1 MSNTTNIAPVVSP
14 DILKTISAATAIKTF
29 GSQLKDKNKE
39 TLIVGNQSK
48 TANIDTELD
57 NLTKKEIQAGEN
69 KDNTIQKA
77 QSDFNTNQITQEQ
90 YNDVIISA
98 NFTYETE
105 IATINIQRKK
115 LEQDRQNINNNP
127 NDKIKNQQKSFKASV
142 KNLRKKTQESET
154 KSKQDLT
161 KQVVSNVTKT
171 LVPIIAL
178 QLANSFSTLITQR
191 KKLEELVDQVNNYI
205 DTKVKDQTTVTIA
218 TNLRNN
224 AITLI
229 NNNIKKLENLKK
241 NIERINKIVT
251 TIVIV
256 VTIIER
262 ILSLP
267 IPVLLPIKVQ
277 FQPKLQKLLRLI
289 SGLSALLVIAI
300 MLLSNEIIRLNE
312 LRDRLKEVS
321 LKLDGKTLENLN
333 DKQLSE
339 LSNEFLPAGGN
350 YGSYKGFKFAIKE
363 EQNQA
368 FVVKGNK
375 RRYAVAIDRYGVEI
389 IKSEYSFTQ
398 DPNDLIEQ
406 LKLVIDQQNL
416 QG

>member
-1 MSNTTNIAPVVSP
+1 MSNTTNISPIVSP
-14 DILKTISAATAIKTF
+14 DILKTISASTAIKTF
-29 GSQLKDKNKE
+29 GSQTKNQNKE
-39 TLIVGNQSK
+39 TLIVGNQTK
-48 TANIDTELD
+48 TANIDNELEV
-57 NLTKKEIQAGEN
+57 LTQKEKQAGETLDTTIQTALY
-69 KDNTIQKA
+69 KFNTIQ
-77 QSDFNTNQITQEQ
+77 ITEDQ
-90 YNDVIISA
+90 YNNIVFDA
-98 NFTYETE
+98 NITYE
-105 IATINIQRKK
+105 ATLFIINVQRQK
-115 LEQDRQNINNNP
+115 LEQDKQNINNNP
-127 NDKIKNQQKSFKASV
+127 NDKIKNQQKSFKASI

-161 KQVVSNVTKT
+161 KQVISNAVKT
-171 LVPIIAL
+171 LVPVIAL
-178 QLANSFSTLITQR
+178 QLANSFSILITQR

-229 NNNIKKLENLKK
+229 NNNIKKLKALEKILKK
-241 NIERINKIVT
+241 ITVFI
-251 TIVIV
+251 TIFSLVLKV
-256 VTIIER
+256 
-262 ILSLP
+262 LSLIPFP
-267 IPVLLPIKVQ
+267 IPAKVTDIIIKASN
-277 FQPKLQKLLRLI
+277 LI
-289 SGLSALLVIAI
+289 LGLSALLIIATT
-300 MLLSNEIIRLNE
+300 LLSNEIIRLNE
-312 LRDRLKEVS
+312 LKDRLKEVS
-321 LKLDGKTLENLN
+321 LKLDGKTLNFADLTT
-333 DKQLSE
+333 LT
-339 LSNEFLPAGGN
+339 NEFLPAGGD

-406 LKLVIDQQNL
+406 LKLVIDQRNL

>member
-14 DILKTISAATAIKTF
+14 DILKTISASTAIKTF

-39 TLIVGNQSK
+39 TVIIGNQSK

-57 NLTKKEIQAGEN
+57 DLTKKEIQAGTN

-77 QSDFNTNQITQEQ
+77 QSDFNTNQITQDQ
-90 YNDVIISA
+90 YNDVIVVAEGKYLDTKASID
-98 NFTYETE
+98 
-105 IATINIQRKK
+105 IQRLK
-115 LEQDRQNINNNP
+115 LEQDKQNINNNP
-127 NDKIKNQQKSFKASV
+127 LDKIKNQQKSFKTSI
-142 KNLRKKTQESET
+142 KNLKKKTQESET

-251 TIVIV
+251 TIAIV
-256 VTIIER
+256 VTVIER

-267 IPVLLPIKVQ
+267 TPALLPIKVQ

-312 LRDRLKEVS
+312 LKDRLKEVS
-321 LKLDGKTLENLN
+321 LKLDGKTLKNLD

-363 EQNQA
+363 EQNIK

-389 IKSEYSFTQ
+389 IKSEYSFTL

>member
-14 DILKTISAATAIKTF
+14 DILKTISASTAIKTF

-39 TLIVGNQSK
+39 TLIIGNQSK

-57 NLTKKEIQAGEN
+57 DLTRKEIQAGTN

-90 YNDVIISA
+90 YNGIIVSA

-105 IATINIQRKK
+105 IAAINIQRQK
-115 LEQDRQNINNNP
+115 LEQDKQNINNNP
-127 NDKIKNQQKSFKASV
+127 NDKIKNQQKSFKTSI

-161 KQVVSNVTKT
+161 KQVVSNAVKT
-171 LVPIIAL
+171 LVPVIAL

-191 KKLEELVDQVNNYI
+191 KKLEELVDQVNDYI

-229 NNNIKKLENLKK
+229 NNNIRKLENLKK
-241 NIERINKIVT
+241 NIERVSRT
-251 TIVIV
+251 VATILII

-267 IPVLLPIKVQ
+267 LPFLIPIKIQ
-277 FQPKLQKLLRLI
+277 FQPTLQRLLRLI
-289 SGLSALLVIAI
+289 SGLSALLAIAV

-321 LKLDGKTLENLN
+321 LKLDGKTLNFADLN
-333 DKQLSE
+333 ALSD
-339 LSNEFLPAGGN
+339 EFLPTGGN

-389 IKSEYSFTQ
+389 IKSELSFTL

-406 LKLVIDQQNL
+406 LKLVIDQRNL

>member
-14 DILKTISAATAIKTF
+14 DILKTISASTAIKTF

-39 TLIVGNQSK
+39 TLIIGNQSK

-57 NLTKKEIQAGEN
+57 DLTKKEIQAGAN

-77 QSDFNTNQITQEQ
+77 QSDLNTNQITQEQ
-90 YNDVIISA
+90 YNNITVSA

-105 IATINIQRKK
+105 IATINIQRLK
-115 LEQDRQNINNNP
+115 LEQDKQNINNNP
-127 NDKIKNQQKSFKASV
+127 NDKIKNQQKVFKTSI

-161 KQVVSNVTKT
+161 KQVVSNAVKT
-171 LVPIIAL
+171 LVPVIAL

-229 NNNIKKLENLKK
+229 NNNIRKLENLKK
-241 NIERINKIVT
+241 NIERVSRT
-251 TIVIV
+251 VATIVII

-267 IPVLLPIKVQ
+267 LPFLIPIKIQ
-277 FQPKLQKLLRLI
+277 YQPTLQKLLRLI
-289 SGLSALLVIAI
+289 SGLSALLVIATT
-300 MLLSNEIIRLNE
+300 LLSNEIIRLNE

-321 LKLDGKTLENLN
+321 LKLDGKTLDFANLTT
-333 DKQLSE
+333 LT
-339 LSNEFLPAGGN
+339 NEFLPAGGN

-389 IKSEYSFTQ
+389 IKSELSFTL

-406 LKLVIDQQNL
+406 LKLVIDQRNL

>member
-14 DILKTISAATAIKTF
+14 DILKTISASTAIKTF

-39 TLIVGNQSK
+39 TLIIGNQSK

-57 NLTKKEIQAGEN
+57 DLTKKEIQAGAN

-77 QSDFNTNQITQEQ
+77 QSDLNTNQITQEQ
-90 YNDVIISA
+90 YNNITVSA

-105 IATINIQRKK
+105 IATINIQRLK
-115 LEQDRQNINNNP
+115 LEQDKQNINNNP
-127 NDKIKNQQKSFKASV
+127 NDKIKNQQKVFKTSI

-161 KQVVSNVTKT
+161 KQVVSNAVKT
-171 LVPIIAL
+171 LVPVIAL

-229 NNNIKKLENLKK
+229 NNNIRKLENLKK
-241 NIERINKIVT
+241 NIERISRTVA
-251 TIVIV
+251 TIVII

-267 IPVLLPIKVQ
+267 LPFLIPIKIQ
-277 FQPKLQKLLRLI
+277 YQPTLQKLLRLI
-289 SGLSALLVIAI
+289 SGLSALLVIATT
-300 MLLSNEIIRLNE
+300 LLSNEIIRLNE

-321 LKLDGKTLENLN
+321 LKLDGKTLDFADLTT
-333 DKQLSE
+333 LT
-339 LSNEFLPAGGN
+339 NEFLPAGGN

-389 IKSEYSFTQ
+389 IKSELSFTL

-406 LKLVIDQQNL
+406 LKLVIDQRNL

>member
-1 MSNTTNIAPVVSP
+1 MSNTTNISPVISP
-14 DILKTISAATAIKTF
+14 DILKTISTSTAIKSF
-29 GSQLKDKNKE
+29 GDQLKDKVKEKVIFVAKNKVGDLNNNINK
-39 TLIVGNQSK
+39 LIQDQVNAGIEYGKNVKQIVLNRNQYP
-48 TANIDTELD
+48 TEELYQKALD
-57 NLTKKEIQAGEN
+57 AEKISYETKKAALQLEI
-69 KDNTIQKA
+69 D
-77 QSDFNTNQITQEQ
+77 QITL
-90 YNDVIISA
+90 DI
-98 NFTYETE
+98 
-105 IATINIQRKK
+105 
-115 LEQDRQNINNNP
+115 QNINNNP
-127 NDKIKNQQKSFKASV
+127 NDKIKNQQKSFKTSV

-154 KSKQDLT
+154 KSKQDLI
-161 KQVVSNVTKT
+161 KQVVSNAVKT
-171 LVPIIAL
+171 LVPVIAL

-191 KKLEELVDQVNNYI
+191 KKLEELVDQVNSYI

-241 NIERINKIVT
+241 SIERISKTLAI
-251 TIVIV
+251 IIII

-267 IPVLLPIKVQ
+267 IPLLLPIKVQ
-277 FQPKLQKLLRLI
+277 FQPKLQKLLKLI

-321 LKLDGKTLENLN
+321 LKLDGKTLNFADLN
-333 DKQLSE
+333 A
-339 LSNEFLPAGGN
+339 LSNEFLPTGGD

-368 FVVKGNK
+368 FIVKGNK

-389 IKSEYSFTQ
+389 IKSELSFTL

-406 LKLVIDQQNL
+406 LKLIIDQRNL

>member
-14 DILKTISAATAIKTF
+14 DILKTISASTAIKTF

-39 TLIVGNQSK
+39 TLIIGNQSK

-57 NLTKKEIQAGEN
+57 DLTRKEIQAGTN

-90 YNDVIISA
+90 YNDIIVSA

-105 IATINIQRKK
+105 IAAINIQRQK
-115 LEQDRQNINNNP
+115 LEQDKQNINNNP
-127 NDKIKNQQKSFKASV
+127 NDKIKNQQKSFKTSI

-161 KQVVSNVTKT
+161 KQVVSNAVKT
-171 LVPIIAL
+171 LVPVIAL
-178 QLANSFSTLITQR
+178 QLTNSFSVLITQR

-205 DTKVKDQTTVTIA
+205 DTKVIDQTTVTIA

-229 NNNIKKLENLKK
+229 NNNIRKLQNL
-241 NIERINKIVT
+241 EKIISRASRTVA
-251 TIVIV
+251 TIALIV
-256 VTIIER
+256 GIIER

-267 IPVLLPIKVQ
+267 IPFLIPIKIQ
-277 FQPKLQKLLRLI
+277 FQPTLQRLLRLI
-289 SGLSALLVIAI
+289 SGLSALLAIAV

-321 LKLDGKTLENLN
+321 LKLDGKTLDFADLN
-333 DKQLSE
+333 V

-363 EQNQA
+363 EQDPR

-375 RRYAVAIDRYGVEI
+375 RRYAVVIDRYGVET
-389 IKSEYSFTQ
+389 IKSELSFTL

-406 LKLVIDQQNL
+406 LKLVIDQRNL

>member
-1 MSNTTNIAPVVSP
+1 MSNTTNIAPVISP
-14 DILKTISAATAIKTF
+14 DILKTISASTAIKTF

-39 TLIVGNQSK
+39 TLIIGNQSK

-57 NLTKKEIQAGEN
+57 DLTKKEIQAGTN

-90 YNDVIISA
+90 YNDIIINA

-105 IATINIQRKK
+105 IAAINIQRQK
-115 LEQDRQNINNNP
+115 LEQDKQNINNNP
-127 NDKIKNQQKSFKASV
+127 NDKIKNQQKSFKTSI
-142 KNLRKKTQESET
+142 KNLKKKTQESET
-154 KSKQDLT
+154 KAKQDLT
-161 KQVVSNVTKT
+161 KQVVSNTVKT
-171 LVPIIAL
+171 LVPVIAL
-178 QLANSFSTLITQR
+178 QLSNSFSTLITQR
-191 KKLEELVDQVNNYI
+191 KKLEELVDQVNDYI

-241 NIERINKIVT
+241 NIERISKTVA
-251 TIVIV
+251 TIVVI

-267 IPVLLPIKVQ
+267 IPILIPIKIQ
-277 FQPKLQKLLRLI
+277 YQPTLQKLLRLI

-312 LRDRLKEVS
+312 LKDRLKEVS
-321 LKLDGKTLENLN
+321 LKLDGKTLNFADLN
-333 DKQLSE
+333 A
-339 LSNEFLPAGGN
+339 LSNEFLPTGGD

-389 IKSEYSFTQ
+389 IKSEYSFTL

-406 LKLVIDQQNL
+406 LKLVIDQRNL

>member
-1 MSNTTNIAPVVSP
+1 MSNTTNISPVVSP
-14 DILKTISAATAIKTF
+14 DILKTISASTAIKTF

-39 TLIVGNQSK
+39 TIIIGNQSK

-57 NLTKKEIQAGEN
+57 SLTKKEIQAGTN

-77 QSDFNTNQITQEQ
+77 QSDFNTNQITQDQ
-90 YNDVIISA
+90 YNDIIISA

-105 IATINIQRKK
+105 IAAINIQRQK
-115 LEQDRQNINNNP
+115 LEQDKQNINNNP
-127 NDKIKNQQKSFKASV
+127 NDKIKNQQKSFKTSI
-142 KNLRKKTQESET
+142 KNLKKKTQESET

-251 TIVIV
+251 TIVVV

-267 IPVLLPIKVQ
+267 IPILLPIKVQ

-321 LKLDGKTLENLN
+321 LKLDGKTLENLD

-363 EQNQA
+363 EQNA
-368 FVVKGNK
+368 KFVVKGNK

-389 IKSEYSFTQ
+389 IKSEYSFTL

-406 LKLVIDQQNL
+406 LKLIIDQQNL

>member
-14 DILKTISAATAIKTF
+14 DILKTISASTAIKTF

-39 TLIVGNQSK
+39 TVVIGNQSK

-57 NLTKKEIQAGEN
+57 RLTKKEIQAGTN

-77 QSDFNTNQITQEQ
+77 QSGFNTNQITQDQ
-90 YNDVIISA
+90 YNDIIISA
-98 NFTYETE
+98 NFTYEAE
-105 IATINIQRKK
+105 IAAINIQRQK
-115 LEQDRQNINNNP
+115 LVQDKQNINNNP
-127 NDKIKNQQKSFKASV
+127 LDKIKNQQKSFKASV
-142 KNLRKKTQESET
+142 KNLKKKTQESET

-205 DTKVKDQTTVTIA
+205 DTKVKDQTTVIIA

-251 TIVIV
+251 TVAIV

-267 IPVLLPIKVQ
+267 IPILLPIKVQ

-363 EQNQA
+363 EQNA
-368 FVVKGNK
+368 KFVVKGNK

-389 IKSEYSFTQ
+389 IKSEYSFTL

>member
-1 MSNTTNIAPVVSP
+1 MSNTTNIAPVISP
-14 DILKTISAATAIKTF
+14 DILKTISASTAIKTF

-39 TLIVGNQSK
+39 TLIIGNQSK

-57 NLTKKEIQAGEN
+57 DLTRKEIQAGTN

-90 YNDVIISA
+90 YSDIIISA

-105 IATINIQRKK
+105 IATINIQRLK
-115 LEQDRQNINNNP
+115 LEQDKQNINNNP
-127 NDKIKNQQKSFKASV
+127 NDKIKNQQKSFKTSI

-161 KQVVSNVTKT
+161 KQVISNAVKT

-241 NIERINKIVT
+241 SIERISKTVA
-251 TIVIV
+251 IVIII

-267 IPVLLPIKVQ
+267 IPFLLPIKVQ
-277 FQPKLQKLLRLI
+277 FQPILQKLLKII
-289 SGLSALLVIAI
+289 SGISALLVIAI

-312 LRDRLKEVS
+312 LRDRLKEIS
-321 LKLDGKTLENLN
+321 LKLDGKTLSNLN
-333 DKQLSE
+333 DQELSD
-339 LSNEFLPAGGN
+339 LSNEFLPTGGN

-389 IKSEYSFTQ
+389 IRSEYSFTL

-406 LKLVIDQQNL
+406 LKLVIDQRNL

>member
-14 DILKTISAATAIKTF
+14 DILKTISASTAIKTF
-29 GSQLKDKNKE
+29 GSQTKDQNKE
-39 TLIVGNQSK
+39 TLIVGNQTK
-48 TANIDTELD
+48 TADIDNELEV
-57 NLTKKEIQAGEN
+57 LTQKEKQAGETL
-69 KDNTIQKA
+69 DTTLQTA
-77 QSDFNTNQITQEQ
+77 QYKFDTYQITQDQ
-90 YNDVIISA
+90 YDDIEISA
-98 NFTYETE
+98 YATYKIEV
-105 IATINIQRKK
+105 ASINVQRLK
-115 LEQDRQNINNNP
+115 LEQDKENINNNP
-127 NDKIKNQQKSFKASV
+127 NDKIKNQQKLFKTSV

-161 KQVVSNVTKT
+161 KQVVSNVVKT
-171 LVPIIAL
+171 LVPVIAL

-205 DTKVKDQTTVTIA
+205 DTKVTDQTTVIIA

-241 NIERINKIVT
+241 NIERISKTVA
-251 TIVIV
+251 TIVVI

-267 IPVLLPIKVQ
+267 IPFLIPIKIQ
-277 FQPKLQKLLRLI
+277 YQPTLQKLLRLI
-289 SGLSALLVIAI
+289 AGLSALLVIAI

-312 LRDRLKEVS
+312 LRDRLKEIS
-321 LKLDGKTLENLN
+321 LKLDGKTLSNLN
-333 DKQLSE
+333 DQELSD
-339 LSNEFLPAGGN
+339 LSNEFLPTGGN

-363 EQNQA
+363 EQDPR

-389 IKSEYSFTQ
+389 IRSEYSFTQ

-406 LKLVIDQQNL
+406 LKLVIDQRNL

>member
-14 DILKTISAATAIKTF
+14 DILKTISASTAIKTF
-29 GSQLKDKNKE
+29 GSQTKDQNKE
-39 TLIVGNQSK
+39 TLIVGNQTK
-48 TANIDTELD
+48 TAGIDQQINDL
-57 NLTKKEIQAGEN
+57 NQKEQQAGLN
-69 KDNTIQKA
+69 KDDTIQRA
-77 QSDFNTNQITQEQ
+77 QYELNTNQKNQKQ
-90 YNDVIISA
+90 YDDIYKQAEV
-98 NFTYETE
+98 TYSFE
-105 IATINIQRKK
+105 IDSIKIQRLK
-115 LEQDRQNINNNP
+115 LEQDIENIENNP
-127 NDKIKNQQKSFKASV
+127 NDKIKNQQKSFKASI

-154 KSKQDLT
+154 KAKQDLT
-161 KQVVSNVTKT
+161 KQVVSNAAKT

-241 NIERINKIVT
+241 NIERISKTVA
-251 TIVIV
+251 TIVII

-267 IPVLLPIKVQ
+267 IPILIPIKIQ
-277 FQPKLQKLLRLI
+277 YQPTLQKLLRLI
-289 SGLSALLVIAI
+289 SGLSALLVIATT
-300 MLLSNEIIRLNE
+300 LLSNEIIRLNE

-321 LKLDGKTLENLN
+321 LKLDGKTLNFADLTT
-333 DKQLSE
+333 LT
-339 LSNEFLPAGGN
+339 NEFLPAGGN

-389 IKSEYSFTQ
+389 IKSELSFTL

-406 LKLVIDQQNL
+406 LKLIIDQRNL

>member
-14 DILKTISAATAIKTF
+14 DILKTISASTAIKTF

-39 TLIVGNQSK
+39 TLIVGNQTK
-48 TANIDTELD
+48 TASIDTELD
-57 NLTKKEIQAGEN
+57 DLTKKEIQAGAN

-90 YNDVIISA
+90 YNDIIVSA

-105 IATINIQRKK
+105 IAAINIQRLK
-115 LEQDRQNINNNP
+115 LEQDKQNINNNP
-127 NDKIKNQQKSFKASV
+127 LDKIKNQQKAFKTSI

-161 KQVVSNVTKT
+161 KQVVSNITKT
-171 LVPIIAL
+171 LVPVIAL

-241 NIERINKIVT
+241 SIERISRTVATI
-251 TIVIV
+251 IVI

-267 IPVLLPIKVQ
+267 IPFLLPIKVQ
-277 FQPKLQKLLRLI
+277 FQPILQKLLKII
-289 SGLSALLVIAI
+289 SGISALLVIAI

-312 LRDRLKEVS
+312 LRDRLKEIS
-321 LKLDGKTLENLN
+321 LKLDGKTLENL
-333 DKQLSE
+333 DDEQLSE

-368 FVVKGNK
+368 FIVKGNK

-389 IKSEYSFTQ
+389 IKSELSFTL

-406 LKLVIDQQNL
+406 LKLVIDQRNL

>member
-1 MSNTTNIAPVVSP
+1 MSNTTNIAPVISP
-14 DILKTISAATAIKTF
+14 DILKTISASTAIKTF

-39 TLIVGNQSK
+39 TLIIGNQSK

-57 NLTKKEIQAGEN
+57 DLTRKEIQAGTN

-90 YNDVIISA
+90 YSDIIISA

-105 IATINIQRKK
+105 IATINIQRLK
-115 LEQDRQNINNNP
+115 LEQDKQNINNNP
-127 NDKIKNQQKSFKASV
+127 NDKIKNQQKSFKTSI

-161 KQVVSNVTKT
+161 KQVISNAVKT

-241 NIERINKIVT
+241 NIERISKTVAT
-251 TIVIV
+251 VVVI

-267 IPVLLPIKVQ
+267 IPLLIPIKIQ
-277 FQPKLQKLLRLI
+277 YQPTLQKLLRLI
-289 SGLSALLVIAI
+289 SGLSALLVIATT
-300 MLLSNEIIRLNE
+300 LLSNEIIRLNE

-321 LKLDGKTLENLN
+321 LKLDGKTLNFADLTT
-333 DKQLSE
+333 LT
-339 LSNEFLPAGGN
+339 NEFLPAGGN

-389 IKSEYSFTQ
+389 IRSEYSFTQ

-406 LKLVIDQQNL
+406 LKLVIDQRNL

>member
-14 DILKTISAATAIKTF
+14 DILKTISASTAIKTF
-29 GSQLKDKNKE
+29 GSQTKDQNKE
-39 TLIVGNQSK
+39 TLIIGNQSK

-57 NLTKKEIQAGEN
+57 DLTKKEIQVGETLYT
-69 KDNTIQKA
+69 TIQTALYKF
-77 QSDFNTNQITQEQ
+77 DTIQITEDQ
-90 YNDVIISA
+90 YNSIIFDA
-98 NFTYETE
+98 NITYEATLF
-105 IATINIQRKK
+105 TINVQRQK
-115 LEQDRQNINNNP
+115 LEQDKQNINNNP
-127 NDKIKNQQKSFKASV
+127 LDKIKNQQKFFKASV

-154 KSKQDLT
+154 KAKQDLT
-161 KQVVSNVTKT
+161 KQVVSNAVKT
-171 LVPIIAL
+171 LVPVIAL

-229 NNNIKKLENLKK
+229 NNNIKKLQNLEKILK
-241 NIERINKIVT
+241 TITVIITIFSLILRIISLINIPITSTVADKLVKASNL
-251 TIVIV
+251 
-256 VTIIER
+256 
-262 ILSLP
+262 IL
-267 IPVLLPIKVQ
+267 
-277 FQPKLQKLLRLI
+277 
-289 SGLSALLVIAI
+289 GLSALLTIATA
-300 MLLSNEIIRLNE
+300 LLSNEIIRLNE

-321 LKLDGKTLENLN
+321 LKLDGKTLNFADLTA
-333 DKQLSE
+333 LT
-339 LSNEFLPAGGN
+339 NEFLPAGGN

-389 IKSEYSFTQ
+389 IKSELSFTL

-406 LKLVIDQQNL
+406 LKLIIDQRNL

>member
-14 DILKTISAATAIKTF
+14 DILKTISASTAIKTF

-39 TLIVGNQSK
+39 TLIIGNQSK

-57 NLTKKEIQAGEN
+57 GLTRKEIQAGIN
-69 KDNTIQKA
+69 KDNTIQRA
-77 QSDFNTNQITQEQ
+77 QYELNTNQINQKQ
-90 YNDVIISA
+90 YDDIYKQAEV
-98 NFTYETE
+98 TYGFE
-105 IATINIQRKK
+105 IDSIKIQRLK
-115 LEQDRQNINNNP
+115 LEQDKQNINNNP
-127 NDKIKNQQKSFKASV
+127 NDKIKNQQKTFKTSI

-161 KQVVSNVTKT
+161 KQVVSNVIKT
-171 LVPIIAL
+171 LVPVIAL
-178 QLANSFSTLITQR
+178 QLANNFSTLITQR

-241 NIERINKIVT
+241 NIERISKTVT
-251 TIVIV
+251 TIVVI

-267 IPVLLPIKVQ
+267 IPILIPIKIQ
-277 FQPKLQKLLRLI
+277 YQPTLQKLLRLI
-289 SGLSALLVIAI
+289 SGLSALLVIATT
-300 MLLSNEIIRLNE
+300 LLSNEIIRLNE

-321 LKLDGKTLENLN
+321 LKLDGKTLNFADLTT
-333 DKQLSE
+333 LT
-339 LSNEFLPAGGN
+339 NEFLPTGGN

-375 RRYAVAIDRYGVEI
+375 RRYAVAIDRYGVET
-389 IKSEYSFTQ
+389 IKSELSFTL

-406 LKLVIDQQNL
+406 LKLVIDQRNL

>member
-1 MSNTTNIAPVVSP
+1 MSNTTNISPVISP
-14 DILKTISAATAIKTF
+14 DILKTISASTAIKTF

-39 TLIVGNQSK
+39 TVIIGNQSK

-57 NLTKKEIQAGEN
+57 SLTKKEIQAGIN

-77 QSDFNTNQITQEQ
+77 QSDFNTNQITQDQ
-90 YNDVIISA
+90 YNDIIISA

-105 IATINIQRKK
+105 IATISIQRQK
-115 LEQDRQNINNNP
+115 LEQDKQNINNNP
-127 NDKIKNQQKSFKASV
+127 NDKIKNQQKSFKASI
-142 KNLRKKTQESET
+142 KNLKKKTQESET

-205 DTKVKDQTTVTIA
+205 DTKVKDQTTVIIA

-251 TIVIV
+251 TIVVV

-363 EQNQA
+363 EQNA
-368 FVVKGNK
+368 KFVVKGNK

-389 IKSEYSFTQ
+389 IKSEYSFTL

>member
-1 MSNTTNIAPVVSP
+1 MSNITNISPVISP
-14 DILKTISAATAIKTF
+14 DILKTISASTAIKTF
-29 GSQLKDKNKE
+29 GNQLKDKAKEQVISVFKNK
-39 TLIVGNQSK
+39 VGDLENQIE
-48 TANIDTELD
+48 NIIKAEIKAGLEHNAELKRLKILYDNKQITTEED
-57 NLTKKEIQAGEN
+57 YNKAVIAEN
-69 KDNTIQKA
+69 KAYDILMAGYKL
-77 QSDFNTNQITQEQ
+77 QILKLQE
-90 YNDVIISA
+90 DI
-98 NFTYETE
+98 
-105 IATINIQRKK
+105 
-115 LEQDRQNINNNP
+115 QNILNNP
-127 NDKIKNQQKSFKASV
+127 LDKIKNQQKFFKTSI
-142 KNLRKKTQESET
+142 KNLKKKTQEFET
-154 KSKQDLT
+154 KAKQDLT
-161 KQVVSNVTKT
+161 KQVISNTVKT
-171 LVPIIAL
+171 LVPVIAL

-241 NIERINKIVT
+241 NIERISKTVT
-251 TIVIV
+251 TIVII
-256 VTIIER
+256 VTVIER

-267 IPVLLPIKVQ
+267 IPLLIPIKIQ
-277 FQPKLQKLLRLI
+277 YQPTLQKLLRLI
-289 SGLSALLVIAI
+289 SGLSALLVIAT

-321 LKLDGKTLENLN
+321 LKLDGKTLNFADLN
-333 DKQLSE
+333 A
-339 LSNEFLPAGGN
+339 LSNEFLPTGGD

-389 IKSEYSFTQ
+389 IKSEYSFTL

-406 LKLVIDQQNL
+406 LKLVIDQRNL

>member
-14 DILKTISAATAIKTF
+14 DILKTISASTAIKTF
-29 GSQLKDKNKE
+29 GNQLKDKAKEQVISVFKNKVGDLE
-39 TLIVGNQSK
+39 GQIEDIIKSEIKAGLNHNVELKRLKTLYDNKQI
-48 TANIDTELD
+48 TEED
-57 NLTKKEIQAGEN
+57 YNKAVIAEN
-69 KDNTIQKA
+69 KAYDILVASYKL
-77 QSDFNTNQITQEQ
+77 QILKLQE
-90 YNDVIISA
+90 DI
-98 NFTYETE
+98 
-105 IATINIQRKK
+105 
-115 LEQDRQNINNNP
+115 QNILNNP
-127 NDKIKNQQKSFKASV
+127 IDKIKNQQKSFKTSI
-142 KNLRKKTQESET
+142 KNLKKKTQESET
-154 KSKQDLT
+154 KAKQDLT
-161 KQVVSNVTKT
+161 KQVVSNAVKT
-171 LVPIIAL
+171 LVPVIAL

-229 NNNIKKLENLKK
+229 NNNIKKLQNLEKILK
-241 NIERINKIVT
+241 TITVIITIFSLILRIISLINIPITSTVADKLVKASNL
-251 TIVIV
+251 
-256 VTIIER
+256 
-262 ILSLP
+262 IL
-267 IPVLLPIKVQ
+267 
-277 FQPKLQKLLRLI
+277 
-289 SGLSALLVIAI
+289 GLSALLVIATT
-300 MLLSNEIIRLNE
+300 LLSNEIIRLNE

-321 LKLDGKTLENLN
+321 LKLDGKTLDFADLTT
-333 DKQLSE
+333 LT
-339 LSNEFLPAGGN
+339 NEFLPAGGN

-389 IKSEYSFTQ
+389 IKSELSFTL

-406 LKLVIDQQNL
+406 LKLIIDQRNL

>member
-14 DILKTISAATAIKTF
+14 DILKTISASTAIKTF

-39 TLIVGNQSK
+39 TLIIGNQSK

-57 NLTKKEIQAGEN
+57 DLTKKEIQAGAN

-77 QSDFNTNQITQEQ
+77 QSDLNTNQITQEQ
-90 YNDVIISA
+90 YNNITVSA

-105 IATINIQRKK
+105 IATINIQRLK
-115 LEQDRQNINNNP
+115 LEQDKQNINNNP
-127 NDKIKNQQKSFKASV
+127 NDKIKNQQKVFKTSI

-161 KQVVSNVTKT
+161 KQVVSNAVKT
-171 LVPIIAL
+171 LVPVIAL

-229 NNNIKKLENLKK
+229 NNNIRKLENLKK
-241 NIERINKIVT
+241 NIERISRTVA
-251 TIVIV
+251 TIVVI

-267 IPVLLPIKVQ
+267 LPFLIPIKIQ
-277 FQPKLQKLLRLI
+277 YQPTLQKLLRLI
-289 SGLSALLVIAI
+289 SGLSALLVIATT
-300 MLLSNEIIRLNE
+300 LLSNEIIRLNE

-321 LKLDGKTLENLN
+321 LKLDGKTLDFADLTT
-333 DKQLSE
+333 LT
-339 LSNEFLPAGGN
+339 NEFLPAGGN

-389 IKSEYSFTQ
+389 IKSELSFTL

-406 LKLVIDQQNL
+406 LKLVIDQRNL

>member
-1 MSNTTNIAPVVSP
+1 MSNTTNIAPVISP
-14 DILKTISAATAIKTF
+14 DILKTISASTAIKTF

-39 TLIVGNQSK
+39 TLIIGNQSK

-57 NLTKKEIQAGEN
+57 DLTKKEIQAGAN

-77 QSDFNTNQITQEQ
+77 QSDLNTNQITQEQ
-90 YNDVIISA
+90 YNNITVSA

-105 IATINIQRKK
+105 IATINIQRLK
-115 LEQDRQNINNNP
+115 LEQDKQNINNNP
-127 NDKIKNQQKSFKASV
+127 NDKIKNQQKVFKTSI

-161 KQVVSNVTKT
+161 KQVVSNAVKT
-171 LVPIIAL
+171 LVPVIAL

-229 NNNIKKLENLKK
+229 NNNIRKLENLKK
-241 NIERINKIVT
+241 NIERISRTVA
-251 TIVIV
+251 TIVVI

-267 IPVLLPIKVQ
+267 LPFLIPIKIQ
-277 FQPKLQKLLRLI
+277 YQPTLQKLLRLI
-289 SGLSALLVIAI
+289 SGLSALLVIATT
-300 MLLSNEIIRLNE
+300 LLSNEIIRLNE

-321 LKLDGKTLENLN
+321 LKLDGKTLDFADLTT
-333 DKQLSE
+333 LT
-339 LSNEFLPAGGN
+339 NEFLPAGGN

-389 IKSEYSFTQ
+389 IKSELSFTL

-406 LKLVIDQQNL
+406 LKLVIDQRNL

>member
-1 MSNTTNIAPVVSP
+1 MSNTTNIAPVISP
-14 DILKTISAATAIKTF
+14 DILKTISASTAIKTF
-29 GSQLKDKNKE
+29 GSQTKDQNKE
-39 TLIVGNQSK
+39 TLIVGNQTK
-48 TANIDTELD
+48 TAGIDNELD
-57 NLTKKEIQAGEN
+57 DLTKKEIQAGAN
-69 KDNTIQKA
+69 KNNIIQKA
-77 QSDFNTNQITQEQ
+77 QSDLNTNQITQEQ
-90 YNDVIISA
+90 YNDITISA

-105 IATINIQRKK
+105 IAAINIQRLK
-115 LEQDRQNINNNP
+115 LEQDKQNINNNP
-127 NDKIKNQQKSFKASV
+127 NDKIKNQQKSFKASI
-142 KNLRKKTQESET
+142 KNLKKKTQESET
-154 KSKQDLT
+154 KAKQDLT
-161 KQVVSNVTKT
+161 KQVISNAVKT
-171 LVPIIAL
+171 LVPVIAL

-224 AITLI
+224 AVTLI

-241 NIERINKIVT
+241 NIERVSKTIA
-251 TIVIV
+251 TIVVI

-267 IPVLLPIKVQ
+267 LPILIPIKIQ
-277 FQPKLQKLLRLI
+277 YQPTLQKLLRLI
-289 SGLSALLVIAI
+289 SGLSALLVIATT
-300 MLLSNEIIRLNE
+300 LLSNEIIRLNE

-321 LKLDGKTLENLN
+321 LKLDGKTLNFADLTT
-333 DKQLSE
+333 LT
-339 LSNEFLPAGGN
+339 NEFLPAGGN

-389 IKSEYSFTQ
+389 IKSEYSFTL

-406 LKLVIDQQNL
+406 LKLVIDQRNL

>member
-14 DILKTISAATAIKTF
+14 DILKTISASTAIKTF

-39 TLIVGNQSK
+39 ILIIGNQSK
-48 TANIDTELD
+48 TANIDIELD
-57 NLTKKEIQAGEN
+57 DLTKKEIQAGAN
-69 KDNTIQKA
+69 KNNTIQKA
-77 QSDFNTNQITQEQ
+77 QSDLNTNQITQEQ
-90 YNDVIISA
+90 YNDITISA

-105 IATINIQRKK
+105 IAAINIQRLK
-115 LEQDRQNINNNP
+115 LEQDKQNINNNP
-127 NDKIKNQQKSFKASV
+127 NDKIKNQQKSFKASI
-142 KNLRKKTQESET
+142 KNLKKKTQEFET

-161 KQVVSNVTKT
+161 KQVVSNAVKT
-171 LVPIIAL
+171 LVPVIAL

-191 KKLEELVDQVNNYI
+191 KKLEELVDQINNYI

-229 NNNIKKLENLKK
+229 DNNIRKLENLKK
-241 NIERINKIVT
+241 NIERISKTLSIFSL
-251 TIVIV
+251 
-256 VTIIER
+256 IILTLNLA
-262 ILSLP
+262 ITFLP
-267 IPVLLPIKVQ
+267 PLTPPGAVK
-277 FQPKLQKLLRLI
+277 KLTDIITKATALV
-289 SGLSALLVIAI
+289 SGLSALLVIATT
-300 MLLSNEIIRLNE
+300 LLSNEIIRLNE

-321 LKLDGKTLENLN
+321 LKLDGKTLNFADLTT
-333 DKQLSE
+333 LT
-339 LSNEFLPAGGN
+339 NEFLPAGGN

-363 EQNQA
+363 EQNQV

-389 IKSEYSFTQ
+389 IKSELSFTL

-406 LKLVIDQQNL
+406 LKLIIDQRNL

>member
-14 DILKTISAATAIKTF
+14 DILKTISASTAIKTF

-39 TLIVGNQSK
+39 TLIIGNQSK

-57 NLTKKEIQAGEN
+57 DLTKKEIQAGETL
-69 KDNTIQKA
+69 DTTIQTALYKF
-77 QSDFNTNQITQEQ
+77 DTIQITEDQ
-90 YNDVIISA
+90 YNSIVFDA
-98 NFTYETE
+98 NITYEATLF
-105 IATINIQRKK
+105 TINVQRLK
-115 LEQDRQNINNNP
+115 LEQDKQNINNNP
-127 NDKIKNQQKSFKASV
+127 NDKIKNQQKVFKTSI

-161 KQVVSNVTKT
+161 KQVVSNAVKT
-171 LVPIIAL
+171 LVPVIAL

-229 NNNIKKLENLKK
+229 NNNIRKLENLKK
-241 NIERINKIVT
+241 NIERVSRT
-251 TIVIV
+251 VATIVVI

-267 IPVLLPIKVQ
+267 LPFLIPIKIQ
-277 FQPKLQKLLRLI
+277 YQPTLQKLLRLI
-289 SGLSALLVIAI
+289 SGLSALLVIATT
-300 MLLSNEIIRLNE
+300 LLSNEIIRLNE

-321 LKLDGKTLENLN
+321 LKLDGKTLDFADLTT
-333 DKQLSE
+333 LT
-339 LSNEFLPAGGN
+339 NEFLPAGGN

-389 IKSEYSFTQ
+389 IKSELSFTL

-406 LKLVIDQQNL
+406 LKLVIDQRNL

>member
-1 MSNTTNIAPVVSP
+1 VSNTTNIAPVVSP
-14 DILKTISAATAIKTF
+14 DILKTISASTAIKTF

-39 TLIVGNQSK
+39 TLIIGNQSK

-57 NLTKKEIQAGEN
+57 DLTKKEIQAGETL
-69 KDNTIQKA
+69 DTTIQTALYKF
-77 QSDFNTNQITQEQ
+77 DTIQITEDQ
-90 YNDVIISA
+90 YNSIIFDA
-98 NFTYETE
+98 NITYEATLF
-105 IATINIQRKK
+105 TINVQRQK
-115 LEQDRQNINNNP
+115 LEQDKQNINNNP

-154 KSKQDLT
+154 KAKQDLT
-161 KQVVSNVTKT
+161 KQVVSNAVKT
-171 LVPIIAL
+171 LVPVIAL

-229 NNNIKKLENLKK
+229 NNNIRKLENLKK
-241 NIERINKIVT
+241 NIERISRTVT
-251 TIVIV
+251 TIVVI

-267 IPVLLPIKVQ
+267 LPFLIPIKIQ
-277 FQPKLQKLLRLI
+277 YQPTLQKLLRLI
-289 SGLSALLVIAI
+289 SGLSALLVIATT
-300 MLLSNEIIRLNE
+300 LLSNEIIRLNE

-321 LKLDGKTLENLN
+321 LKLDGKTLDFADLTT
-333 DKQLSE
+333 LT
-339 LSNEFLPAGGN
+339 NEFLPAGGN

-389 IKSEYSFTQ
+389 IKSELSFTL

-406 LKLVIDQQNL
+406 LKLVIDQRNL

>member
-14 DILKTISAATAIKTF
+14 DILKTISASTAIKTF
-29 GSQLKDKNKE
+29 GNQLKDKAKEQVISVFKNKVGDLE
-39 TLIVGNQSK
+39 GQIEDIIKSEIKAGLNHNVELKRLKTLYDNKQI
-48 TANIDTELD
+48 TEED
-57 NLTKKEIQAGEN
+57 YNKAVIAEN
-69 KDNTIQKA
+69 KAYDILIASYKL
-77 QSDFNTNQITQEQ
+77 QILKLQE
-90 YNDVIISA
+90 DI
-98 NFTYETE
+98 
-105 IATINIQRKK
+105 
-115 LEQDRQNINNNP
+115 QNILNNP
-127 NDKIKNQQKSFKASV
+127 IDKIKNQQKSFKTSI

-161 KQVVSNVTKT
+161 KQVVSNAVKT
-171 LVPIIAL
+171 LVPVIAL

-241 NIERINKIVT
+241 SIERISRTVA
-251 TIVIV
+251 TIVVI

-267 IPVLLPIKVQ
+267 IPILIPIKIQ
-277 FQPKLQKLLRLI
+277 YQPTLQKLLRLI
-289 SGLSALLVIAI
+289 SGLSALLVIATT
-300 MLLSNEIIRLNE
+300 LLSNEIIRLNE

-321 LKLDGKTLENLN
+321 LKLDGKTLDFADLTT
-333 DKQLSE
+333 LT
-339 LSNEFLPAGGN
+339 NEFLPAGGN

-389 IKSEYSFTQ
+389 IKSELSFTL

-406 LKLVIDQQNL
+406 LKLIIDQRNL

>member
-14 DILKTISAATAIKTF
+14 DILKTISASTAIKTF
-29 GSQLKDKNKE
+29 GNQLKDKAKEQVISVFKNK
-39 TLIVGNQSK
+39 VGDLTGQIE
-48 TANIDTELD
+48 NIIKEEIEAGLNHNIELKRLKILYDNKQITEED
-57 NLTKKEIQAGEN
+57 YNKAVIAEN
-69 KDNTIQKA
+69 KAYDILIASYKLQIQKL
-77 QSDFNTNQITQEQ
+77 QE
-90 YNDVIISA
+90 DI
-98 NFTYETE
+98 
-105 IATINIQRKK
+105 
-115 LEQDRQNINNNP
+115 QNILNNP
-127 NDKIKNQQKSFKASV
+127 LDKIKNQQKSFKASI
-142 KNLRKKTQESET
+142 KNLKKKTQEFET

-161 KQVVSNVTKT
+161 KQVISNVVKT
-171 LVPIIAL
+171 LVPVIAL

-205 DTKVKDQTTVTIA
+205 DTKVTDQITVTIA

-224 AITLI
+224 AVTLI

-241 NIERINKIVT
+241 NIERVSKTIA
-251 TIVIV
+251 TIVVI

-267 IPVLLPIKVQ
+267 LPILIPIKIQ
-277 FQPKLQKLLRLI
+277 YQPTLQKLLRLI
-289 SGLSALLVIAI
+289 SGLSALLVIATT
-300 MLLSNEIIRLNE
+300 LLSNEIIRLNE

-321 LKLDGKTLENLN
+321 LKLDGKTLNFADLTT
-333 DKQLSE
+333 LT
-339 LSNEFLPAGGN
+339 NEFLPAGGN

-389 IKSEYSFTQ
+389 IKSEYSFTL

-406 LKLVIDQQNL
+406 LKLVIDQRNL

>member
-14 DILKTISAATAIKTF
+14 DILKTISASTAIKTF

-39 TLIVGNQSK
+39 TLIIGNQSK

-57 NLTKKEIQAGEN
+57 GLTKKEIQAGEN
-69 KDNTIQKA
+69 KNNTIQKA
-77 QSDFNTNQITQEQ
+77 QSDLNTNQITQEQ
-90 YNDVIISA
+90 YNDIIVSA

-105 IATINIQRKK
+105 ISAINIQRQK
-115 LEQDRQNINNNP
+115 LEQDKQNINNNP
-127 NDKIKNQQKSFKASV
+127 NDKIKNQQKSFKASI

-161 KQVVSNVTKT
+161 KQVVSNVVKT
-171 LVPIIAL
+171 LVPVIAL

-205 DTKVKDQTTVTIA
+205 DTKVTDQTTVTIA

-241 NIERINKIVT
+241 SIERVSKTVAIIV
-251 TIVIV
+251 VI

-267 IPVLLPIKVQ
+267 IPLLIPIKIQ
-277 FQPKLQKLLRLI
+277 YQPTLQKLLRLI
-289 SGLSALLVIAI
+289 SGLSALLVIATT
-300 MLLSNEIIRLNE
+300 LLSNEIIRLNE

-321 LKLDGKTLENLN
+321 LKLDGKTLDFADLTT
-333 DKQLSE
+333 LT
-339 LSNEFLPAGGN
+339 NEFLPAGGN

-389 IKSEYSFTQ
+389 IKSELSFTL

-406 LKLVIDQQNL
+406 LKLVIDQRNL

>member
-14 DILKTISAATAIKTF
+14 DILKTISASTAIKTF

-39 TLIVGNQSK
+39 TLIIGNQSK

-57 NLTKKEIQAGEN
+57 DLTKKEIQAGETL
-69 KDNTIQKA
+69 DTTIQTALYKF
-77 QSDFNTNQITQEQ
+77 DTIQITEDQ
-90 YNDVIISA
+90 YNSIIFDA
-98 NFTYETE
+98 NITYEATLF
-105 IATINIQRKK
+105 TINVQRQK
-115 LEQDRQNINNNP
+115 LEQDKQNINNNP
-127 NDKIKNQQKSFKASV
+127 NDKIKNQQKSFKASI
-142 KNLRKKTQESET
+142 KNLKKKTQESET

-161 KQVVSNVTKT
+161 KQVVSNAVKT
-171 LVPIIAL
+171 LVPVIAL

-229 NNNIKKLENLKK
+229 NNNIRKLENLKK
-241 NIERINKIVT
+241 NIERISRTVA
-251 TIVIV
+251 TIVII

-267 IPVLLPIKVQ
+267 LPFLIPIKIQ
-277 FQPKLQKLLRLI
+277 YQPTLQKLLRLI
-289 SGLSALLVIAI
+289 SGLSALLVIATT
-300 MLLSNEIIRLNE
+300 LLSNEIIRLNE

-321 LKLDGKTLENLN
+321 LKLDGKTLDFADLTT
-333 DKQLSE
+333 LT
-339 LSNEFLPAGGN
+339 NEFLPAGGN

-389 IKSEYSFTQ
+389 IKSELSFTL

-406 LKLVIDQQNL
+406 LKLVIDQRNL

>member
-14 DILKTISAATAIKTF
+14 EILKVISSSTAIKTF
-29 GSQLKDKNKE
+29 GTQTKDQNRE
-39 TLIVGNQSK
+39 TLIIGNQTK
-48 TANIDTELD
+48 TAQLD
-57 NLTKKEIQAGEN
+57 NELESLTQKEKQAGETLN
-69 KDNTIQKA
+69 TTIQSA
-77 QSDFNTNQITQEQ
+77 QYKFNTLQITQDQ
-90 YNDVIISA
+90 YDDIEISA
-98 NFTYETE
+98 YATYKIEMAAIE
-105 IATINIQRKK
+105 VQRRKIQQDKENI
-115 LEQDRQNINNNP
+115 ENNP
-127 NDKIKNQQKSFKASV
+127 YTAINNQQKIVNSNV
-142 KNLRKKTQESET
+142 KNSKKETQNEEN
-154 KSKQDLT
+154 KSKKDLT
-161 KQVVSNVTKT
+161 KQVASNVAKT
-171 LVPIIAL
+171 LAPVIAL
-178 QLANSFSTLITQR
+178 QLTNSFLTLISQR

-205 DTKVKDQTTVTIA
+205 TTQVKDQVTVTIA

-229 NNNIKKLENLKK
+229 NNNIKKLQNL
-241 NIERINKIVT
+241 EKILK
-251 TIVIV
+251 TISAVVITITLI

-277 FQPKLQKLLRLI
+277 FQPTLQKILRLI
-289 SGLSALLVIAI
+289 SALSALLVVAT
-300 MLLSNEIIRLNE
+300 MLLSNEIIYLNE
-312 LRDRLKEVS
+312 LRDRLKEIS
-321 LKLDGKTLENLN
+321 LKLDGKTLENLD

-389 IKSEYSFTQ
+389 IKSELSFTL

-406 LKLVIDQQNL
+406 LKLVIDQRNL

>member
-1 MSNTTNIAPVVSP
+1 MSNITNIAPVVSP
-14 DILKTISAATAIKTF
+14 DILKTISTSTAIKTF
-29 GSQLKDKNKE
+29 GAQTKDQNKE
-39 TLIVGNQSK
+39 TLIIGNQTK
-48 TANIDTELD
+48 TANIDNELEV
-57 NLTKKEIQAGEN
+57 LTQKEKQAGETL
-69 KDNTIQKA
+69 DTTIQTALYKF
-77 QSDFNTNQITQEQ
+77 DTIQITEDQ
-90 YNDVIISA
+90 YNSIIFDA
-98 NFTYETE
+98 NITYKATLF
-105 IATINIQRKK
+105 TINIQRLK
-115 LEQDRQNINNNP
+115 LEQDKQNINNNP
-127 NDKIKNQQKSFKASV
+127 NDKIKNQQKAFKTSV

-161 KQVVSNVTKT
+161 KQVVSNAVKT
-171 LVPIIAL
+171 LVPVVAL
-178 QLANSFSTLITQR
+178 QLANSFSVLITQR

-205 DTKVKDQTTVTIA
+205 DTQVKDQTTVTIA

-229 NNNIKKLENLKK
+229 NNNIRKLENLKK
-241 NIERINKIVT
+241 NIERVSRT
-251 TIVIV
+251 VATILII

-267 IPVLLPIKVQ
+267 LPFLIPIKIQ
-277 FQPKLQKLLRLI
+277 YQPTLQKLLRLI
-289 SGLSALLVIAI
+289 SGLSALLVIATT
-300 MLLSNEIIRLNE
+300 LLSNEIIRLNE

-321 LKLDGKTLENLN
+321 LKLDGKTLDFADLTT
-333 DKQLSE
+333 LT
-339 LSNEFLPAGGN
+339 NEFLPAGGN

-389 IKSEYSFTQ
+389 IKSELSFTL

-406 LKLVIDQQNL
+406 LKLIIDQRNL

>member
-14 DILKTISAATAIKTF
+14 DILKTISASTAIKTF

-39 TLIVGNQSK
+39 TLIIGNQSK

-57 NLTKKEIQAGEN
+57 DLTKKEIQAGETLN
-69 KDNTIQKA
+69 TTIQTALYKF
-77 QSDFNTNQITQEQ
+77 DTIQITEDQ
-90 YNDVIISA
+90 YNSIVFDA
-98 NFTYETE
+98 NITYEATLF
-105 IATINIQRKK
+105 TINVQRQK
-115 LEQDRQNINNNP
+115 LEQDKQNINNNP
-127 NDKIKNQQKSFKASV
+127 NDKIKNQQKVFKTSI

-161 KQVVSNVTKT
+161 KQVVSNAVKT
-171 LVPIIAL
+171 LVPVIAL

-229 NNNIKKLENLKK
+229 NNNIRKLENLKK
-241 NIERINKIVT
+241 NIERISRTVA
-251 TIVIV
+251 TIVII

-267 IPVLLPIKVQ
+267 LPFLIPIKIQ
-277 FQPKLQKLLRLI
+277 YQPTLQKLLRLI
-289 SGLSALLVIAI
+289 SGLSALLVIATT
-300 MLLSNEIIRLNE
+300 LLSNEIIRLNE

-321 LKLDGKTLENLN
+321 LKLDGKTLDFADLTT
-333 DKQLSE
+333 LT
-339 LSNEFLPAGGN
+339 NEFLPAGGN

-389 IKSEYSFTQ
+389 IKSELSFTL

-406 LKLVIDQQNL
+406 LKLVIDQRNL

>member
-1 MSNTTNIAPVVSP
+1 MSNTTNISPVISP
-14 DILKTISAATAIKTF
+14 DILKTISASTAIKTF
-29 GSQLKDKNKE
+29 GSQTKDQNKE
-39 TLIVGNQSK
+39 TLIVGNQTK
-48 TANIDTELD
+48 TAGIDQQINDL
-57 NLTKKEIQAGEN
+57 NQKEQQAGIN

-77 QSDFNTNQITQEQ
+77 QNDFNTNQITQDQ
-90 YNDVIISA
+90 YSDIIISTQFSYKAETDVIK
-98 NFTYETE
+98 
-105 IATINIQRKK
+105 IQRLK
-115 LEQDRQNINNNP
+115 LKQDIENIENNP
-127 NDKIKNQQKSFKASV
+127 LDKIKNQQKSFKTSV

-154 KSKQDLT
+154 KSKQDLI
-161 KQVVSNVTKT
+161 KQVVSNAVKT
-171 LVPIIAL
+171 LVPVIAL

-191 KKLEELVDQVNNYI
+191 KKLEELVDQVNSYI

-241 NIERINKIVT
+241 SIERISKTLAI
-251 TIVIV
+251 IIII

-267 IPVLLPIKVQ
+267 IPLLLPIKVQ
-277 FQPKLQKLLRLI
+277 FQPKLQKLLKLI

-321 LKLDGKTLENLN
+321 LKLDGKTLNFADLN
-333 DKQLSE
+333 A
-339 LSNEFLPAGGN
+339 LSNEFLPTGGD

-368 FVVKGNK
+368 FIVKGNK

-389 IKSEYSFTQ
+389 IKSELSFTL

-406 LKLVIDQQNL
+406 LKLVIDQRNL

>member
-14 DILKTISAATAIKTF
+14 DILKTISASTAIKTF
-29 GSQLKDKNKE
+29 GSQTKDQNKE
-39 TLIVGNQSK
+39 ILIVGNQTK
-48 TANIDTELD
+48 TAGIDNELEI
-57 NLTKKEIQAGEN
+57 LTQKEKQAGETL
-69 KDNTIQKA
+69 DTTIQTALYKF
-77 QSDFNTNQITQEQ
+77 DTYQITQDQ
-90 YNDVIISA
+90 YDDIVFSA
-98 NFTYETE
+98 NLNYNLTVKA
-105 IATINIQRKK
+105 IGVQRLK
-115 LEQDRQNINNNP
+115 LEQDKQNINNNP
-127 NDKIKNQQKSFKASV
+127 NDKIKNQQKSFKTSI
-142 KNLRKKTQESET
+142 KNLKKKTQESET

-161 KQVVSNVTKT
+161 KQVVSNAVKT

-191 KKLEELVDQVNNYI
+191 KKLEELVNQVNNYI

-241 NIERINKIVT
+241 NIERISKIVA
-251 TIVIV
+251 TIIII

-267 IPVLLPIKVQ
+267 IPFLLPIKVQ
-277 FQPKLQKLLRLI
+277 FQPTLQKLLKLI
-289 SGLSALLVIAI
+289 SGISALLVIAI

-321 LKLDGKTLENLN
+321 LKLDGKTLNFADLN
-333 DKQLSE
+333 T
-339 LSNEFLPAGGN
+339 LSNEFLPTGGD

-375 RRYAVAIDRYGVEI
+375 RRYAVAIDRYGVET

-406 LKLVIDQQNL
+406 LKLIIDQRNL